1 VARPSDG
8 QHPFSAGGYE
18 VFDEDFA
25 DTGRVVI
32 WSRMSRAPQLG
43 DRFNIESR
51 GVVHDL
57 AVDEIRTFAGG
68 WSVTCRRD
76 QP

>member
-8 QHPFSAGGYE
+8 QRPFSTNGYE

-32 WSRMSRAPQLG
+32 WSKTSHAPQLG

-51 GVVHDL
+51 GVLHDL

-68 WSVTCRRD
+68 WSVTCRPD
-76 QP
+76 QS